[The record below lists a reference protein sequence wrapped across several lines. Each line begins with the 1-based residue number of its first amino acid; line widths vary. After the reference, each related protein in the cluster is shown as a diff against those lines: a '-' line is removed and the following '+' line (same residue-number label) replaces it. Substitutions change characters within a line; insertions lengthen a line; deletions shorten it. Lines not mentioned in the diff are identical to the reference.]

1 MAPFII
7 PLSNLAFALPSS
19 VLSTYHNYQIMV
31 SVTRKRV
38 IYSPT
43 IAPHILICLSPRD
56 IIRLRLVSKF
66 FNGVTRDRRLW
77 CLLYARACLP
87 RPPGPFEWQ
96 PLSFHERALI
106 NSARTS
112 LTWTLR
118 PTLDGLALIQGPRL
132 TPRGVLKIQ
141 PWRFLLGRLLVWCEE
156 SSIFAHDID
165 TATRMVVWTNLT
177 PIPCSSIEAASLNH
191 QDGERVYIAFGDA
204 VENKRRL
211 LIRLLEV
218 PVRRDATPL
227 LGPVSR
233 GMHLPQ
239 GTSFSMNASFPFL
252 SFGNGLERACGQSLP
267 LLIDMRTWA
276 TYTFPP
282 YHSSLE
288 GPVSRKPDHWV
299 DNFIALSRTHILVT
313 RELTFPDAPRMT
325 HIQAFVLPPPPRR
338 STSSV
343 NKLRLSHEILTSRI
357 PPPTRVLRD
366 SVIDP
371 VTGNVHIRFL
381 GMLRFDLMSMA
392 QYSCIDTI
400 LPPVV
405 PNLVYQPIL
414 PIDIHDQPL
423 FYARGRLRRLE
434 LQSSKQGHVRGL
446 LMSRYLYRFSIDA
459 SKEDCIAMLS
469 EPEIRSADDPLET
482 TRYLGFDGVR
492 GRICYEV
499 ETGDVRDRDLMVS
512 EFR

>member
-1 MAPFII
+1 MAP
-7 PLSNLAFALPSS
+7 
-19 VLSTYHNYQIMV
+19 
-31 SVTRKRV
+31 R
-38 IYSPT
+38 
-43 IAPHILICLSPRD
+43 ILICLSPRD
-56 IIRLRLVSKF
+56 IIRLRLVSRY
-66 FNGVTRDRRLW
+66 FNGITRDKRMWRI
-77 CLLYARACLP
+77 LYARACLP

-96 PLSFHERALI
+96 PLSFHEQVLI

-112 LTWTLR
+112 LTWTLH
-118 PTLDGLALIQGPRL
+118 PILNGLTLIQGPRF
-132 TPRGVLKIQ
+132 TSRGVPKIQ
-141 PWRFLLGRLLVWCEE
+141 PWHFLLGRLLVWCEE
-156 SSIFAHDID
+156 TSIFAHDVD
-165 TATRMVVWTNLT
+165 TATRMVVWTNPT
-177 PIPCSSIEAASLNH
+177 PIPCSSIEAVSLNH
-191 QDGERVYIAFGDA
+191 QDGECVYIAFPDA

-218 PVRRDATPL
+218 PVRRHATPL

-239 GTSFSMNASFPFL
+239 GTSLSMSAHFPFL
-252 SFGNGLERACGQSLP
+252 SFGSGLERALGQSLP

-299 DNFIALSRTHILVT
+299 DNFIGLSRTHILVT
-313 RELTFPDAPRMT
+313 RELTRPDAPRVT
-325 HIQAFVLPPPPRR
+325 HIQAFALPTRL
-338 STSSV
+338 SKSGV
-343 NKLRLSHEILTSRI
+343 NKLRLTHEILTLRI

-381 GMLRFDLMSMA
+381 GMLQFDLTSMA

-405 PNLVYQPIL
+405 PNLVHQPIL
-414 PIDIHDQPL
+414 PIDVHDQPL
-423 FYARGRLRRLE
+423 FCARGRLRRLE

-446 LMSRYLYRFSIDA
+446 LMARHLYRFSIDA
-459 SKEDCIAMLS
+459 SKENCIAVLS

-482 TRYLGFDGVR
+482 TQYLGFDGVR

-499 ETGDVRDRDLMVS
+499 ETEDVRYHDLMVS